1 MTKDAAQKVVSDLK
15 ATLQNEA
22 VTLGMIAQS
31 IGHHGTFTFIFVP
44 ALLVTTPLSGI
55 PGLSAI
61 MGTLIAIAAF
71 QIVIGRS
78 SVWLPGWLQ
87 RREIKSDRFENVMN
101 WLERAADFVNRHT
114 RERLQLLVSAVAR
127 RVIATICLLCG
138 AVMPLLEFIPFTSSI
153 LGAFMT
159 ILSGGVLL
167 RDGVVVALALIPLAA
182 GGWLFLT

>member
-127 RVIATICLLCG
+127 RVIAAHLPALRCG
-138 AVMPLLEFIPFTSSI
+138 DA
-153 LGAFMT
+153 
-159 ILSGGVLL
+159 
-167 RDGVVVALALIPLAA
+167 AA
-182 GGWLFLT
+182 GIHSLHVVHSGRVHDDPVGRSTAA